1 MKCPE
6 CGSDM
11 ILKTIDETLELD
23 GQSLTL
29 HGMSGHFC
37 EECDEGVWDEASYR
51 RYVKGQEAL
60 VRSAKENVGTDIR
73 RIRTKL
79 NLTQKDF
86 ADRLGLGKLAFSRYE
101 TGKTRPPAFFIKFL
115 KVIERHP
122 DLLDEIQ

>member
-1 MKCPE
+1 
-6 CGSDM
+6 M